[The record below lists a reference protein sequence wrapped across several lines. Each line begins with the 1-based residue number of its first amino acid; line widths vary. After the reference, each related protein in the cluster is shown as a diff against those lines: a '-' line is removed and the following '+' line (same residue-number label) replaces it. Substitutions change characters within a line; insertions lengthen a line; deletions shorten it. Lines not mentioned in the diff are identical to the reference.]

1 MKNFVKYILIFIAT
15 AIVFCSCEDELTI
28 PPVTILSSQQVFSS
42 EGGILAYM
50 VSLYATLPMEDFNFS
65 NDATANPWSGRTA
78 FCSGEAL
85 TCQFDM
91 VSTIGDGTF
100 WDLWDPSSSA
110 NSWFVLPNAWPQ
122 IREANN
128 FIANI
133 NSANIPSSEKQSY
146 LGEAMFIRGY
156 DYFALVKRYGG
167 VPIIKNV
174 QTYSGSIGPLQVP
187 RNTEQEVYDY
197 IGTQLDS
204 AALLLPATSE
214 RGRANKYVA
223 LALKSRVMLYA
234 GSEAKYGSVQLN
246 GLVGIPAS
254 AASQYFK
261 ASFDAANSIINSGSS
276 YALYNKYADPVQNY
290 TNLFLDNDPKSN
302 KEIMLE
308 RDYVYPIFYNHWNCW
323 NLPYGVRG
331 PDGYGSRFDP
341 TLEMVEDFES
351 IDGTPGTL
359 QVTDASGNPIE
370 YKNPADIY
378 KNKDPRC
385 LASIIMP
392 FSTWEGT
399 TIGVQAGIIDDDAVT
414 PTTTVYGRKTVTA
427 GNYNQLYNIN
437 THKIDPNGNKQIVSI
452 NGIWGSE
459 TSVTG
464 FYIRKY
470 LDYTIPQSQASYWGP
485 MKQSWFDIRYAEVLL
500 NYAEA
505 AIEQGD
511 VADAKYAVN
520 LIRQR
525 AGMQNLTDADVTID
539 RVRNERTVEL
549 AFESHHYWDIR
560 RWHIADKQ
568 IMNKKFTAL
577 YPYYDLQNDA
587 WMFTKVPVGYSYT
600 FYSKLYYEKINP
612 SQISADPK
620 LVQNPLY

>member
-1 MKNFVKYILIFIAT
+1 MKNSIKHILTLIAT
-15 AIVFCSCEDELTI
+15 AIIFCSCEKKLII

-50 VSLYATLPMEDFNFS
+50 VSLYAALPMEDFNFS
-65 NDATANPWSGRTA
+65 NAAIANPWSGRTA

-91 VSTIGDGTF
+91 VSSIGDGTF

-122 IREANN
+122 IRETNN

-133 NSANIPSSEKQSY
+133 MSANIPPGEKQSY

-156 DYFALVKRYGG
+156 NYFALVKRYGG

-174 QTYSGSIGPLQVP
+174 QTYSGSMIPLQVP

-204 AALLLPATSE
+204 AAMLLPATSE

-254 AASQYFK
+254 AANQYFK
-261 ASFDAANSIINSGSS
+261 ASFNAADSVINSGI
-276 YALYNKYADPVQNY
+276 YTLYNKYADPVENY
-290 TNLFLDNDPKSN
+290 TNLFLDDDPGSN
-302 KEIMLE
+302 KEIILE
-308 RDYVYPIFYNHWNCW
+308 RDYGYPIYYNHWNCW

-331 PDGYGSRFDP
+331 PDGYGSRFNP
-341 TLEMVEDFES
+341 TLEMVEDFEN
-351 IDGTPGTL
+351 IDGSSGTL
-359 QVTDASGNPIE
+359 KVTDPSGNPIE
-370 YKNPADIY
+370 YKNPSDIY

-399 TIGVQAGIIDDDAVT
+399 TIGVQAGIIDDDAVS
-414 PTTTVYGRKTVTA
+414 PTATVYGRKTVTA

-437 THKIDPNGNKQIVSI
+437 THKIDPNGTQQIVSI

-459 TSVTG
+459 TSITG

-470 LDYTIPQSQASYWGP
+470 MDYTIPQSQASYWGP

-500 NYAEA
+500 NYAES

-511 VADAKYAVN
+511 VGNASKAVN
-520 LIRQR
+520 LIRKR
-525 AGMQNLTDADVTID
+525 AGMPNLTDVSIES
-539 RVRNERTVEL
+539 VRNERTVEL
-549 AFESHHYWDIR
+549 AFESQHYWDIR

-577 YPYYDLQNDA
+577 YPYYDLQNNA
-587 WMFTKVPVGYSYT
+587 WVFTKVPVGYSYT
-600 FYSKLYYEKINP
+600 FNSKLYYEKINP

>member
-1 MKNFVKYILIFIAT
+1 MNNFIKYILIFIAA
-15 AIVFCSCEDELTI
+15 AIVFYSCQKKLII
-28 PPVTILSSQQVFSS
+28 PPVTILSDQQVFSS

-50 VSLYATLPMEDFNFS
+50 VSLYSTLPMEDFNFS
-65 NDATANPWSGRTA
+65 NAAIDNPWSGRTA

-85 TCQFDM
+85 TCQADM

-100 WDLWDPSSSA
+100 WNLWSPPSSV
-110 NSWFVLPNAWPQ
+110 NSWFASPNAWPQ

-133 NSANIPSSEKQSY
+133 VSASIPPGEKQSY
-146 LGEAMFIRGY
+146 LGEAMFIRAY
-156 DYFALVKRYGG
+156 NYFALVKRYGG
-167 VPIIKNV
+167 VPIIKSV
-174 QTYSGSIGPLQVP
+174 QTYSGSMAPLQVP

-204 AALLLPATSE
+204 ASMLLPATSE

-223 LALKSRVMLYA
+223 LALKSRVMLFA

-246 GLVGIPAS
+246 GLVGIPSS

-261 ASFDAANSIINSGSS
+261 ASFNAADSVINSGS
-276 YALYNKYADPVQNY
+276 YALYNKYADPVENY
-290 TNLFLDNDPKSN
+290 TNLFLDDDPGSN
-302 KEIMLE
+302 KEIILE
-308 RDYVYPIFYNHWNCW
+308 RDYGYPIYYNHWNCW

-341 TLEMVEDFES
+341 TLEMVEKFEN
-351 IDGTPGTL
+351 IDGSPGDL
-359 QVTDASGNPIE
+359 QVTDAGGHPIE
-370 YKNPADIY
+370 YKNPVDIY

-385 LASIIMP
+385 LASVIMP
-392 FSTWEGT
+392 FSSWQGT
-399 TIGVQAGIIDDDAVT
+399 TIGIQAGIIDDDAVS
-414 PTTTVYGRKTVTA
+414 PTATIYGRKAVTA

-437 THKIDPNGNKQIVSI
+437 THKIDPNGTQQIVSI

-470 LDYTIPQSQASYWGP
+470 MDYNMPQSQASYWGP

-511 VADAKYAVN
+511 VGNAKYAVN
-520 LIRQR
+520 LIRHR
-525 AGMQNLTDADVTID
+525 AGMPNLTNVTIES
-539 RVRNERTVEL
+539 VRNERTVEL

-560 RWHIADKQ
+560 RWHIADQ
-568 IMNKKFTAL
+568 EIRNKRYTAL
-577 YPYYDLQNDA
+577 YPYYDLQNKA
-587 WMFTKVPVGYSYT
+587 WMFTKVPVGYNYT

-612 SQISADPK
+612 SQISADPQ